1 VTGGIEGALLR
12 YRVMAFIVGTAL
24 VVLVFV
30 GIPLQVWAHNKGVVE
45 VVGPFHGFL
54 YIVYLITGADL
65 AFRCRWGLIRILLVV
80 ASGLVPF
87 LAFFVEHWITGQV
100 RAQIAASAPA
110 TDPEPAP
117 DPESS
122 SPRP

>member
-1 VTGGIEGALLR
+1 MGGIEGALLR

-24 VVLVFV
+24 IILVFV

-45 VVGPFHGFL
+45 VVGPFHGVL

-65 AFRCRWGLIRILLVV
+65 AFRCRWGLIRILAVV

-100 RAQIAASAPA
+100 RTQIAAETHGQEPLTA
-110 TDPEPAP
+110 TETSGP
-117 DPESS
+117 
-122 SPRP
+122 SPS